1 MLSRIT
7 FSTAILAFSL
17 AACTNTDKT
26 NGSSTAD
33 SKDTPIVQQTT
44 PVAPDQ
50 LSADTTKHLQGTWV
64 LNYITGPRIAFDGL
78 YPENKPQI
86 QLDASGNLSGNTG
99 CNSFSAPLTITG
111 HEWKTGDI
119 TQTEKA
125 CKGSGE
131 QVFLSTLK
139 KVNKYDVTDGN
150 TLQLMSGDIAVMRF
164 TKKL

>member
-33 SKDTPIVQQTT
+33 GKDTPIVQQTT

-99 CNSFSAPLTITG
+99 
-111 HEWKTGDI
+111 
-119 TQTEKA
+119 
-125 CKGSGE
+125 
-131 QVFLSTLK
+131 
-139 KVNKYDVTDGN
+139 
-150 TLQLMSGDIAVMRF
+150 
-164 TKKL
+164 

>member
-1 MLSRIT
+1 MLSRIS
-7 FSTAILAFSL
+7 FSTAILALSL
-17 AACTNTDKT
+17 TACNNTDKT
-26 NGSSTAD
+26 NGSSTD

-44 PVAPDQ
+44 PVAPDH

-78 YPENKPQI
+78 YPDNKPQI
-86 QLDASGNLSGNTG
+86 QFDASGNLSGNTS

-111 HEWKTGDI
+111 HEWKLGDI
-119 TQTEKA
+119 THTEKA

-150 TLQLMSGDIAVMRF
+150 TLQLMSGDVAVMRF